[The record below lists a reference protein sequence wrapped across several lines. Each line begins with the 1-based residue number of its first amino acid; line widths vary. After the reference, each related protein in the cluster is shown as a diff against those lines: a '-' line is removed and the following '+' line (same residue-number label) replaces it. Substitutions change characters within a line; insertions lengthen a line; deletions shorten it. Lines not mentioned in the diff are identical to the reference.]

1 MKNRRIAQA
10 FSFFLISIVVAG
22 CGGAGVGNVTP
33 PVVSLVVSPGAVN
46 VRASG
51 TQSFTAAV
59 TGTTNTSVTWEVNN
73 IPGGNSTIGTI
84 DTNGNYTAPATVPS
98 SNLMSVEAV
107 SVASPTSMGSS
118 AVTLLN
124 PIPVI
129 SGISP
134 VSIPVGAF
142 SLSVSGTNFVSGAQ
156 VLFGGAALPTTFVS
170 STQLTATGT
179 ATTGQIGNVSVT
191 VDNPNPG
198 SIASTGSETAQVTAA
213 VAETPAAAVR
223 FLEQS
228 TFGPTPALI
237 TQVEQ
242 GGFNSFLTNQ
252 FASSVSTYPDP
263 ASTVTSI
270 TPTQQ
275 IFFTNAI
282 NNADQLRQRV
292 AFALSEIWVV
302 SNNTVA
308 PQGMAPYERILLQ
321 DAFTN
326 YSTIMNDVTLNPGM
340 GLYLNMVN
348 NGKPVSASGTKANEN
363 YARELMQL
371 FTLGLDLL
379 NNDGSLQLDSS
390 GNPIPTYT
398 QNQVDAFSLVYTG
411 WTYPTEPGATAVEY
425 NPQYFIGPM
434 VLFESNHSLASKTL
448 LNGTVLAAGQTGTV
462 DLQDALANI
471 FNHPNLPPFVCAQL
485 IQHLVTSNPSPQYV
499 ARVATAFEN
508 GTFQGFGTGQR
519 GDMQA
524 TIAAIL
530 LDSEARRGDNPA
542 TAVATDGHLREPI
555 LYVTNLLR
563 AFGATTD
570 GAAPVTYATNMS
582 EPPMKSGSVFNF
594 FPPNYLIPGTTMLG
608 PEFDLQNTA
617 VALVRINFADSFAFG
632 PVGTGTTVS
641 FATYANMAATS
652 GTGPMV
658 DALNALLLH
667 GTMSTADRTAILT
680 AVNAIPAGTNQS
692 TLQAE
697 TAIYLI
703 ASSSQYQIMH

>member
-1 MKNRRIAQA
+1 MKTRAVAWA
-10 FSFFLISIVVAG
+10 FSFLLIGVAVAG
-22 CGGAGVGNVTP
+22 CGGSSEISPPP
-33 PVVSLVVSPGAVN
+33 PVISVVTAPGSAN
-46 VRASG
+46 VRAG
-51 TQSFTAAV
+51 ATQSFTVTV

-73 IPGGNSTIGTI
+73 IPGGSATVGTI
-84 DTNGNYTAPATVPS
+84 DNNGNYTAPAIVPNPNSATVQ
-98 SNLMSVEAV
+98 AV
-107 SVASPTSMGSS
+107 LTANASDMGSS

-124 PIPVI
+124 PVPVVL
-129 SGISP
+129 GISP
-134 VSIPVGAF
+134 TTIPAGNF
-142 SLSVSGTNFVSGAQ
+142 SLTVYGNDFISGSQ
-156 VLFGGAALPTTFVS
+156 VIFGSTALTTTVIS
-170 STQLTATGT
+170 STQLLATGT
-179 ATTGQIGNVSVT
+179 ATTGEIGNVAVT
-191 VDNPNPG
+191 VNNPNPG
-198 SIASTGSETAQVTAA
+198 SVVSSTSATAQVTAA
-213 VAETPAAAVR
+213 TAVTPAAAVR

-228 TFGPTPALI
+228 TFGPTPALV

-242 GGFNSFLTNQ
+242 NGFAAFLTAQ
-252 FASSVSTYPDP
+252 FAASQSTYPDP

-282 NNADQLRQRV
+282 NNSDQLRQRV
-292 AFALSEIWVV
+292 AFALSEIWVT
-302 SNNTVA
+302 SNNTVP
-308 PQGMAPYERILLQ
+308 PQGMAPYERLLLS

-326 YSTIMNDVTLNPGM
+326 YSTIMNDVTLNPAM
-340 GLYLNMVN
+340 GLYLNMVDN
-348 NGKPVSASGTKANEN
+348 DRPSGTNGTKANEN

-371 FTLGLDLL
+371 FTLGLYLL
-379 NNDGSLQLDSS
+379 NSDGSLQLDTG

-411 WTYPTEPGATAVEY
+411 WTYPTEPGGTLVKH

-434 VLFESNHSLASKTL
+434 ELFASNHATASKTL
-448 LNGTVLAAGQTGTV
+448 LLGTVLPANQTGTM

-471 FNHPNLPPFVCAQL
+471 FSHPNLAPFVCKQL
-485 IQHLVTSNPSPQYV
+485 IQHLVTSNPSPQYISRVV
-499 ARVATAFEN
+499 AAFQS
-508 GTFQGFGTGQR
+508 GSFQGFGAGQA

-530 LDSEARRGDNPA
+530 LDPEARRGDNPT

-570 GAAPVTYATNMS
+570 GAAPNTFTTSVS
-582 EPPMKSGSVFNF
+582 ESVMKSGSVFNF

-617 VALVRINFADSFAFG
+617 IALLRINFANSLAFG
-632 PVGTGTTVS
+632 PIGTGTTVS
-641 FATYANMAATS
+641 FSNYVTLAAG
-652 GTGPMV
+652 GTGQLV
-658 DALNALLLH
+658 DSLNQLLLH
-667 GTMSTADRTAILT
+667 GTMSSGDRAAILA
-680 AVNAIPAGTNQS
+680 AVNAVPAGANQA
-692 TLQAE
+692 TQQAE